1 MSTVVYAIVF
11 SGGIVDGFQP
21 ISVKAHMAKML
32 KADVNT
38 MAKLFSGKPI
48 VLKRTTDKQLALKYG
63 TALKKVG
70 ADVRIKAVKTNA
82 PPPARKRP
90 APQAAADTS
99 PVPDTS
105 GLSLMPLEG
114 NLVEPSPPPPPPSV
128 DLSGFEVLENDGS
141 PIIEPSPVEI
151 LELDLSE
158 YSVRDADGSPLVE
171 PASEPV
177 PHVDAP
183 DFGLDEPGAVLDTI
197 KEDKELVNPDISG
210 LTLAEPGS
218 DLLTPD
224 DKPHE
229 PPPQPPDT
237 SNIQLEPP
245 GDQAN

>member
-11 SGGIVDGFQP
+11 SGGVIDGFQL

-38 MAKLFSGKPI
+38 MAKLFSGNPI
-48 VLKRTTDKQLALKYG
+48 VLKRTTDKDLAVKYG
-63 TALKKVG
+63 AALKKVG

-82 PPPARKRP
+82 PLPTRKRP
-90 APQAAADTS
+90 APQAAADA
-99 PVPDTS
+99 PHAPDTS

-114 NLVEPSPPPPPPSV
+114 ELVEPSPPPPPPPV
-128 DLSGFEVLENDGS
+128 DLSGLEVLENDGS

-158 YSVRDADGSPLVE
+158 YSVREADGSPLVE
-171 PASEPV
+171 PSNEPV

-183 DFGLDEPGAVLDTI
+183 DFGLDEPGALLDTI
-197 KEDKELVNPDISG
+197 KEDKELLNPDISG

-224 DKPHE
+224 DKPQE
-229 PPPQPPDT
+229 PPPQAPDT
-237 SNIQLEPP
+237 SSIQLEPP
-245 GDQAN
+245 GDQAD